1 MGADQKTLL
10 PKRGDGRGRG
20 RGLRAPVMIR
30 SGHSLCFL
38 FVSGPWWWRW
48 IRQRHLRVL
57 TVVLLQL

>member
-1 MGADQKTLL
+1 MGADQETLF

-20 RGLRAPVMIR
+20 WRGPVMIR

-38 FVSGPWWWRW
+38 FVSGPRRWRW
-48 IRQRHLRVL
+48 ICQRHLRVL